1 MEQTRVASG
10 NAVPGSHQIKV
21 QLIICSSSN
30 IYWNE
35 KNTQKQKAKKTQKS
49 VRNADSFI
57 NKTSDV

>member
-10 NAVPGSHQIKV
+10 NAVPGSYQIKV

-35 KNTQKQKAKKTQKS
+35 KNTQKQNQKS